1 MLPKCAILWLVIAI
15 TIWVTLCFDLGILYQ
30 LLGRSRIALMMFDNS
45 AKLREMQYS
54 ESSFEVADVYHNIAL
69 IYQRLGNYK
78 DAIANF

>member
-1 MLPKCAILWLVIAI
+1 MRNIMAGDCYYN
-15 TIWVTLCFDLGILYQ
+15 LGILYQ

-45 AKLREMQYS
+45 AKLREIQYS

-78 DAIANF
+78 DAIVNF